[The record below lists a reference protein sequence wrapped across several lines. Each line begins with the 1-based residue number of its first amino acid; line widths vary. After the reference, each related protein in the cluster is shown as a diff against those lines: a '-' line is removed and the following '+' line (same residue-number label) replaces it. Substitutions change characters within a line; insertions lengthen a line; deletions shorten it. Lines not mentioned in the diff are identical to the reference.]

1 MSNTIT
7 LPGGITLNI
16 PTGGQLLGS
25 LNQQQALPWPTNL
38 PPIPTN
44 ALPID
49 PTLLSQLAPALTAA
63 NPQLSLIL
71 TIVGVLFQV
80 AHALHT
86 QSASQPAG
94 SNPSLDAIAQQFFGA
109 VTKAFPL
116 PIPQQASVGTPTAG

>member
-7 LPGGITLNI
+7 LPGGITL
-16 PTGGQLLGS
+16 T
-25 LNQQQALPWPTNL
+25 LPPLQNL
-38 PPIPTN
+38 PNLSLPGLPQLPTST
-44 ALPID
+44 LPID
-49 PTLLSQLAPALTAA
+49 PSVLSQLAPALTAA